1 MTVNYDL
8 PLVCITPLSVSLSSD
23 HLLRTE
29 GQVTFPPGL
38 AAVAGHTLT
47 AAVMSIS
54 RCHFHCLLTSLRTDK
69 TSEEM
74 GRKEYVN

>member
-29 GQVTFPPGL
+29 GHFPPGWQ
-38 AAVAGHTLT
+38 
-47 AAVMSIS
+47 
-54 RCHFHCLLTSLRTDK
+54 LLPGTHWQRL
-69 TSEEM
+69 
-74 GRKEYVN
+74 